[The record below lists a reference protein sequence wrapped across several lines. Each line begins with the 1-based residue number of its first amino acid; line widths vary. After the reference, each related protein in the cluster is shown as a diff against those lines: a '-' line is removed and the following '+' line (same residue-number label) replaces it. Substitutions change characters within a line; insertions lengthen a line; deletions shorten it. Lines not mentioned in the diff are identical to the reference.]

1 LVPIKRDGARQSALA
16 LERSPEKRLGG
27 CDIPLGLEQ
36 EIDGLALF
44 VDRSIDVGPAAF
56 DLHVGFVDAPRG
68 AGSAGEAVPA
78 LFEFGD
84 VARYPTHDDL

>member
-1 LVPIKRDGARQSALA
+1 MLWQEHDRRALQPPLQRRRAFRNGATRAMT
-16 LERSPEKRLGG
+16 RSRT
-27 CDIPLGLEQ
+27 
-36 EIDGLALF
+36 
-44 VDRSIDVGPAAF
+44 RHGPQGKPF
-56 DLHVGFVDAPRG
+56 SPQLSRVTLDLYVGFVDAPRG